1 MEISINLGLSKS
13 SSYVARD
20 TAFVTNRSPCHTSEP
35 LQNSHETRSG
45 IAMARASTRIS
56 IRWPPAAASES
67 TDTLVLGLEGY
78 YVDLRVQKS
87 DLSIDWLLAGERIV
101 DSKDARTREAY
112 QHCQACAADTS
123 QTK

>member
-1 MEISINLGLSKS
+1 
-13 SSYVARD
+13 
-20 TAFVTNRSPCHTSEP
+20 
-35 LQNSHETRSG
+35 
-45 IAMARASTRIS
+45 MARASTRIS

-67 TDTLVLGLEGY
+67 TDTLVLSLEGY

-101 DSKDARTREAY
+101 DSKDPRTQEAY

-123 QTK
+123 